1 MKKSVLWI
9 VSILLVLSLVL
20 TGCGNGDEKPTDN
33 HSSNTQNNIESANQG
48 EEDKNDGN
56 EEEPVE
62 NKNVSA
68 TVVNDTAYL
77 PYFEKGEILKIE
89 NVAKATMT
97 ADREHIIYLETSG
110 DLYIS
115 DIALS
120 NPTLITGNVDRF
132 INHGIIGDYFLF
144 SVFDGSVV
152 EVPLYRYNLK
162 DGNLEMLLEDHLGHS
177 TNHIIVESDIAFEFY
192 SISKDSAELIKLG
205 EYAKELL
212 DDRTYCSEHYYN
224 VEYNF
229 GFWIFMG
236 QSGYTALAYENGE
249 LYCLC
254 EVPGASEGEKR
265 NGFTI
270 YTDGDC
276 VALMEKGAN
285 GGGSRVFVKRQDEA
299 MISYY
304 QEGCYFTP
312 RAAWFD
318 VVEGGCYAIGSDN
331 YVDYTIAD
339 GTLCLYWLDNDGGIT
354 RINEV
359 SRPASGDDDDFDN
372 MQLLDDGTLIYI
384 DNEHFLHKIKLNKSS
399 ASNDELVI
407 DKKVTS
413 IKTIE
418 YKYGKCA
425 LITTEDDS
433 RYFMHDAEDSPV
445 YMGMYISLEG
455 ISADGDILFLIV
467 GSSNLYALSWS
478 EIELMADEALGL
490 SGIYDSYTAI
500 AKNPVKDSLRSGI
513 KGIPVNPN
521 AVVFQT
527 YMDTAS
533 NGFWFYDGKTAEM
546 LCVAYH

>member
-20 TGCGNGDEKPTDN
+20 TGCGNGDEKPMDN

-229 GFWIFMG
+229 GF
-236 QSGYTALAYENGE
+236 
-249 LYCLC
+249 
-254 EVPGASEGEKR
+254 
-265 NGFTI
+265 
-270 YTDGDC
+270 
-276 VALMEKGAN
+276 
-285 GGGSRVFVKRQDEA
+285 
-299 MISYY
+299 
-304 QEGCYFTP
+304 
-312 RAAWFD
+312 
-318 VVEGGCYAIGSDN
+318 
-331 YVDYTIAD
+331 
-339 GTLCLYWLDNDGGIT
+339 
-354 RINEV
+354 
-359 SRPASGDDDDFDN
+359 
-372 MQLLDDGTLIYI
+372 
-384 DNEHFLHKIKLNKSS
+384 
-399 ASNDELVI
+399 
-407 DKKVTS
+407 
-413 IKTIE
+413 
-418 YKYGKCA
+418 
-425 LITTEDDS
+425 
-433 RYFMHDAEDSPV
+433 
-445 YMGMYISLEG
+445 
-455 ISADGDILFLIV
+455 
-467 GSSNLYALSWS
+467 
-478 EIELMADEALGL
+478 
-490 SGIYDSYTAI
+490 
-500 AKNPVKDSLRSGI
+500 
-513 KGIPVNPN
+513 
-521 AVVFQT
+521 
-527 YMDTAS
+527 
-533 NGFWFYDGKTAEM
+533 
-546 LCVAYH
+546 